1 MSARL
6 RPARLAL
13 TPLIALLALSGCA
26 TADLDGQLGRVRQDT
41 AAFGTTELTLQRSS
55 DEHAAAQRLSA
66 ELLAQPLANSTDAV
80 RLALAHS
87 PALQAALAQG
97 AADAAAAAQSGRIAN
112 PVFSFERV
120 RSGSELE
127 FGRLLSFG
135 LLDLLTLPQRQGMA
149 RQRQVEAQ
157 LRLSAE
163 VVDQLTQVRQ
173 AWVQAVGAQQLLG
186 AAQLVQQSA
195 AASAELA
202 RRMQAAGNFNKLDRA
217 RQQAFHAEATTQLA
231 LAQHQATASREALV
245 RALGLSE
252 DEAEQL
258 RLPARLPEVPGQA
271 LSPEAVTQSAQQ
283 ARLDVRLAAAALDAA
298 ASAQGLGRLTSLTDV
313 ELGLIRNSVHD
324 TADGHRSRS
333 RGTEL
338 SLRLPLFDAGDAQ
351 RAQFNALTLAAA
363 QRLEATTRA
372 ASSQLREAYSAYRTA
387 HDIALH
393 QRDAVMPLRQ
403 AISDETLLRYNGMLI
418 GVFELLADSRER
430 INSVSA
436 TLTAQQQFWLADAA
450 LQASLIGRPISAALS
465 SSTRSGPAPDAGH

>member
-1 MSARL
+1 MSAR
-6 RPARLAL
+6 RRATRR
-13 TPLIALLALSGCA
+13 ALLPLVALLVLGGCA
-26 TADLDGQLGRVRQDT
+26 TADLDRQLSRVRQDT
-41 AAFGTTELTLQRSS
+41 AAFGTADLALTRTS
-55 DEHAAAQRLSA
+55 DQQAAAQRLSTD
-66 ELLAQPLANSTDAV
+66 LLQRPLASVQDAV

-112 PVFSFERV
+112 PLFTFERV
-120 RSGSELE
+120 RLGDELE

-135 LLDLLTLPQRQGMA
+135 LLDLLTLPQRQGVA
-149 RQRQVEAQ
+149 RQRQLEAQ

-173 AWVQAVGAQQLLG
+173 AWVQAVAAQQLLG

-195 AASAELA
+195 GASAELA

-245 RALGLSE
+245 RALGLTE

-258 RLPARLPEVPGQA
+258 RLPARLPELPTQA
-271 LSPEAVTQSAQQ
+271 LSAEVVTQSARQ
-283 ARLDVRLAAAALDAA
+283 ARLDVRLAAAALDSA

-313 ELGLIRNSVHD
+313 ELGIRRD
-324 TADGHRSRS
+324 TVQDPSGRASR
-333 RGTEL
+333 RGGEI

-351 RAQFNALTLAAA
+351 RAQYSAQTLAAA

-393 QRDAVMPLRQ
+393 QRDEVMPLRQ
-403 AISDETLLRYNGMLI
+403 AISDETVLRYNGMLI

-436 TLTAQQQFWLADAA
+436 TIAAQQQFWLADAA
-450 LQASLIGRPISAALS
+450 LQASLIGRPTAAALS
-465 SSTRSGPAPDAGH
+465 ASARSGAAPDAGH